1 MTSLFLCVSGC
12 GTTVNDLFILHILQ
26 GSLCWKRCNVN
37 GLWCVQSPGGN
48 GIDGATTRR
57 TWHIVAHQDLIH
69 DCYSNNY
76 SWLDINVYLGGD
88 SMIRCSNLSLS
99 FPGMDRLN
107 SGLRLKKNTWAS
119 GDFLH
124 LWCSCRRSQQSDL
137 VKENNGHIMLCTQ
150 LPNGCFFQ
158 IQDSGNHINHYVCL
172 INADFNMI
180 LLSCPT
186 AWSSHGL
193 LNEHPLMN
201 STTKLTAQN
210 PSCSKVMAYLFICG
224 VQSASRL
231 LFIIWN
237 FNEDIQGREMLNM
250 VIWQVPSSH

>member
-1 MTSLFLCVSGC
+1 VY
-12 GTTVNDLFILHILQ
+12 TTAQRMF
-26 GSLCWKRCNVN
+26 
-37 GLWCVQSPGGN
+37 
-48 GIDGATTRR
+48 
-57 TWHIVAHQDLIH
+57 
-69 DCYSNNY
+69 
-76 SWLDINVYLGGD
+76 
-88 SMIRCSNLSLS
+88 
-99 FPGMDRLN
+99 
-107 SGLRLKKNTWAS
+107 
-119 GDFLH
+119 
-124 LWCSCRRSQQSDL
+124 
-137 VKENNGHIMLCTQ
+137 
-150 LPNGCFFQ
+150 FFQ

-250 VIWQVPSSH
+250 VIWPIPSSH